1 MGLFKKKE
9 TVPKI
14 PATLSTPAFPSSSPL
29 PPLPPNPSLPPL
41 PPLPSIPTAEEGSI
55 KKELPE
61 LPSFPSSSKNENLNQ
76 EIVKSAVSDVSP
88 PEENEEKA
96 QIPKS
101 FHRIKAPVDE
111 TIGAP
116 KPSIWDS
123 PEPAPLPT
131 EEVKKQAP
139 VIPDVPKHAPSPAT
153 PQQKQEEPIFV
164 RIDKFQAA
172 QKNFDEI
179 KSKMEEMELVL
190 KKIKEVRSRE
200 EEELKGWTEDVEKL
214 KFRLS
219 EIDSNIFS
227 QL

>member
-9 TVPKI
+9 SVPQL
-14 PATLSTPAFPSSSPL
+14 PSTPHLSTFPSSSSL

-41 PPLPSIPTAEEGSI
+41 PSLPSVEEEPA
-55 KKELPE
+55 KRDLPE
-61 LPSFPSSSKNENLNQ
+61 LPSFPSSPKNENLNQ
-76 EIVKSAVSDVSP
+76 EMVKSAVSDTSP
-88 PEENEEKA
+88 SEEEGIQVPEGF
-96 QIPKS
+96 PKM
-101 FHRIKAPVDE
+101 KTPADE
-111 TIGAP
+111 PSDTP
-116 KPSIWDS
+116 RPSIWDS
-123 PEPAPLPT
+123 PEPALLPT
-131 EEVKKQAP
+131 KEVEKQAP
-139 VIPDVPKHAPSPAT
+139 VIPDVPKPTPIPVT
-153 PQQKQEEPIFV
+153 PQQKQGEPIFV

-190 KKIKEVRSRE
+190 KKIREVKSKE

-214 KFRLS
+214 KVRLS